1 MELRS
6 LRQGGELRHHE
17 LRVRPIPNGANGI
30 QRDWSRANPNDRPD
44 AGTYATANG
53 EAHPN
58 AEANPNPDASAAAG
72 SAALAAGPAAV
83 RRVATCSRAGADEAA
98 LLAGSEPH
106 ARADLE

>member
-6 LRQGGELRHHE
+6 LRQGGELRHNE

-44 AGTYATANG
+44 PGTYATANG

-58 AEANPNPDASAAAG
+58 ADGSAAAD
-72 SAALAAGPAAV
+72 SASLAAGPAAV
-83 RRVATCSRAGADEAA
+83 GRHATYSRAGADEAA
-98 LLAGSEPH
+98 LLAGSEPSS
-106 ARADLE
+106 RADLVGAS